1 MVVGL
6 QQPGVALMGVFI
18 HKNLRGGVRT
28 EVFQFFF
35 SIMNVP
41 LLFAHTASKTRRW
54 IESCVA
60 GNDDDSQ
67 TIIDTCDCMNAVAVP
82 NPAVVVVVV
91 YCPSLHALKD
101 VTALLRATGRDGD
114 AHYIRHALAP
124 YVIRGIENK
133 EHETRTHHR

>member
-1 MVVGL
+1 M
-6 QQPGVALMGVFI
+6 
-18 HKNLRGGVRT
+18 
-28 EVFQFFF
+28 
-35 SIMNVP
+35 
-41 LLFAHTASKTRRW
+41 
-54 IESCVA
+54 A

-82 NPAVVVVVV
+82 NPAAVVVVV
-91 YCPSLHALKD
+91 YSPSLHALKD
-101 VTALLRATGRDGD
+101 VTALLRATGRDCD

>member
-1 MVVGL
+1 M
-6 QQPGVALMGVFI
+6 
-18 HKNLRGGVRT
+18 
-28 EVFQFFF
+28 
-35 SIMNVP
+35 
-41 LLFAHTASKTRRW
+41 
-54 IESCVA
+54 A

-91 YCPSLHALKD
+91 VVYCPSLHASKD